1 MKLQEMVMSAPGDAQ
16 ALARIVDHF
25 NADSGTIHFLGADGL
40 LHLAAATPGMPDVV
54 LTTIRTIPIG
64 KGMAGLAAERKQP
77 VSSCNIQTDKTG
89 DVRPGARA
97 TAMAGAIVVPI
108 FKDEAVVGTLGIAN
122 RAERDYTDDEIA
134 TLMGAAKALA
144 CRR

>member
-40 LHLAAATPGMPDVV
+40 LHLAAATSGMPDVV